1 MPHKQRGLQM
11 FFKNKENIEQM
22 LKEDLEMRIEIM
34 LDLVPDGVKEYM
46 NQYLLTSEWLQ
57 ALYNNSVRGDFNLDK
72 IKELSDYGF
81 KSNADAIRKLTLLK
95 EAWKDVME
103 IKIADRGYIE
113 VKFKMILNPEI

>member
-1 MPHKQRGLQM
+1 
-11 FFKNKENIEQM
+11 
-22 LKEDLEMRIEIM
+22 M
-34 LDLVPDGVKEYM
+34 LDLVPEGAKQYM
-46 NQYLLTSEWLQ
+46 NEYLLTPEWLET
-57 ALYNNSVRGDFNLDK
+57 LYNNSVNGSFNLDK

-95 EAWKDVME
+95 QEWKDVMD